1 MSNQAKLMGGD
12 EGPRS
17 KKPAYRGAPRV
28 LRPERHQVELR
39 PSCLEELLH
48 EKHRAR
54 TLWAAVQELD
64 LSRFEAVI
72 EAREGGAGRPA
83 IDPAILVTLWLYATM
98 EGVGSAR
105 ELERLCESTDAYR
118 WICGGVSV
126 NHHTLSDFRVAHEAA
141 LDELMTQVLGAL
153 LHDGLVT
160 LRRVAQD
167 GMRVRAGA
175 GAKSFRRERSLKQ
188 CLLNARRQVA
198 DVKRQLASEG
208 GATTRRQA
216 AAKGR
221 AAQERVVQVRKALAH
236 LKRVR
241 ESKETDEERQQA
253 RASTTDPEA
262 RVMRMA
268 DGGYRPAYNVQLA
281 TDVAGR
287 AIVGVRVTNSG
298 SDARQIEPMLDEIE
312 RRTGALPREHL
323 VDGGYVSLG
332 SIEAAAERGVAVL
345 APPTPPRVA
354 RDPARPLR
362 DDGPGVKAW
371 RRRMASRKGQE
382 LYKQRAA
389 TAETTNADLRM
400 WRGLSRFDVRGSGK
414 VLCVALWSALAFN
427 LLRLMAERAVT

>member
-1 MSNQAKLMGGD
+1 MSKQAKLFGGD
-12 EGPRS
+12 EGPRT
-17 KKPAYRGAPRV
+17 KKPAFLGAPRV
-28 LRPERHQVELR
+28 LRPERQQVELR

-48 EKHRAR
+48 DKHRAR
-54 TLWAAVQELD
+54 TLWAAVLELD
-64 LSRFEAVI
+64 LSRFEAGI
-72 EAREGGAGRPA
+72 DAREGGAGRPA
-83 IDPAILVTLWLYATM
+83 IDPAILVTLWLYGTM

-153 LHDGLVT
+153 MHEGLVT

-167 GMRVRAGA
+167 GMRVRASA

-188 CLLNARRQVA
+188 CLLKARQQVR

-216 AAKGR
+216 AAKVR
-221 AAQERVVQVRKALAH
+221 AAQERVAQVRRALAH
-236 LKRVR
+236 LQQVR
-241 ESKETDEERQQA
+241 EVKETSEAREQA

-281 TDVAGR
+281 TDVDGR
-287 AIVGVRVTNSG
+287 VIVGVQVTNRG
-298 SDARQIEPMLDEIE
+298 ADAAQMEPMLEAIE
-312 RRTGALPREHL
+312 RRTGTLPREHL
-323 VDGGYVSLG
+323 VDGGYVKLDA
-332 SIEAAAERGVAVL
+332 IEAVAAQGVAVL
-345 APPTPPRVA
+345 APPTTPRSV
-354 RDPARPLR
+354 RDPRRALR
-362 DDGPGVKAW
+362 GDGPGVMAW
-371 RRRMASRKGQE
+371 RRRMASRRGRD
-382 LYKQRAA
+382 LYKRRAA
-389 TAETTNADLRM
+389 TAETTNADLRT
-400 WRGLSRFDVRGSGK
+400 WRGLDRFGVRGVGK